1 MGAVE
6 GAAPAPLDL
15 ETAWQRFSDAL
26 RSFLGRRMRRPEDAE
41 DVLQQVFLKLASAPP
56 GDLPDER
63 LGAWLYRVARNAAV
77 DAHRR
82 EHVRA
87 TESLAPDAASEA
99 PDEDT
104 LAALAGCLEPML
116 RTLPETYAE
125 ALREVDLAGRKPRD
139 LAAELGLSHSAIK
152 SRVQRG
158 RALLR
163 ERFLAC
169 CGPVDEADP
178 CVCEDPDPCR

>member
-1 MGAVE
+1 MGGVE
-6 GAAPAPLDL
+6 GAVPAPLDL

-26 RSFLGRRMRRPEDAE
+26 RSFLRRRMRRPEDAE

-56 GDLPDER
+56 DDVPDER
-63 LGAWLYRVARNAAV
+63 IGAWLYRVARNAAV

-82 EHVRA
+82 ERVCA
-87 TESLAPDAASEA
+87 TESLAPDTPSQV
-99 PDEDT
+99 PDADT
-104 LAALAGCLEPML
+104 LDALAGCLEPMI

-125 ALREVDLAGRKPRD
+125 ALREVDLAGRKQRE
-139 LAAELGLSHSAIK
+139 LAGELGLSLSAIK

-169 CGPVDEADP
+169 CGSVDEADA
-178 CVCEDPDPCR
+178 CDDQDPCN